1 MNTTIQDQR
10 FPTLETLTGENQII
24 YLLTKPLEENLI
36 KQEFTIQKNASLKL
50 TIIDFSSG
58 SLDFSLSL
66 HLLEGA
72 SVKVSLASIL
82 TGNENK
88 KYDITTIHE
97 EKDSVSLTKM
107 AGINCSSGFLK
118 FLGSSKIK
126 NGAKRSD
133 TRQEGKI
140 TNLTKEAKSECSP
153 ALIIDENDVKAS
165 HGAALGAYNPD
176 HLYYLMSR
184 GLSLEESQK
193 LITYGTLIPILEE
206 VKEEETLRMLK
217 EVLGA
222 LTL

>member
-10 FPTLETLTGENQII
+10 FPTLETLTGENEII

-97 EKDSVSLTKM
+97 EKDSVSLTTM

-133 TRQEGKI
+133 T
-140 TNLTKEAKSECSP
+140 NLAKEAKSECSP